1 MSWDS
6 VPESSGKIK
15 VPVGLP
21 LSASCPFPFI
31 PLLSYCLGC
40 SAWRGSSHLG
50 TMRGEPENAISA
62 KESRAK
68 GRRMIGIFILGLI
81 MLYKNKNT
89 YILYFSF
96 NICFWPH
103 LWHLEVSGP
112 GIKSPSH
119 SCDLCY
125 NSGKAGSLN
134 HSAQR
139 EFPILIMSLEPPGST
154 QT

>member
-1 MSWDS
+1 MTQAAPKEAKKSMLDLSEEEKDS
-6 VPESSGKIK
+6 PPKR
-15 VPVGLP
+15 VGWG
-21 LSASCPFPFI
+21 FRVT
-31 PLLSYCLGC
+31 G
-40 SAWRGSSHLG
+40 SHLG

-89 YILYFSF
+89 YILYFFF
-96 NICFWPH
+96 NFCFWPH
-103 LWHLEVSGP
+103 PWHLEVSGP